1 MLNVLGKGEVKRWAL
16 RGVNLFRTRTRSHVL
31 ILLICFASPLLIYIW
46 IISTHR
52 LSNLREIFA
61 ALHVWTLP
69 VVEGYPRCKHLNS
82 THYLCLPN
90 TFLIGASKCGTTTV
104 IEFLSRQPGVALINR
119 RITVQDH
126 HREIHRFDRHT
137 YPYAL
142 HFLEL
147 ADEWA
152 SSPIVPDPNTI
163 VIHYT
168 PHYLYSPTV
177 PFTMRSFYP
186 TDLAHKPKFL
196 VMLREPSERAISAYW
211 FASSHLF
218 SNKASSNVLQ
228 NQLNMNIG
236 KTDSGSMNEFVREA
250 MEQMGARHTYEK
262 CMQEYQKG
270 KQQQQ
275 QQESQLQQELP
286 LLPSIMSSATMYEA
300 LCSCFG
306 DDLRSSKLGARH
318 LDKSIYVDQ
327 LQRWYLNFLPTVS
340 APSTTAST
348 TPSSANTNID
358 RNRANDGIDNEQ
370 PIESLYFISTLE
382 DLKQRPKEMLQQ
394 MLTFLYTNN
403 ESSDSIKLQSTS
415 TSILPSEVYLT
426 QPNALS
432 KLSENQLSEEMRN
445 VLMEFYRPYTK
456 QLEVLLKKYPVTMT
470 KGVIMES

>member
-1 MLNVLGKGEVKRWAL
+1 
-16 RGVNLFRTRTRSHVL
+16 
-31 ILLICFASPLLIYIW
+31 
-46 IISTHR
+46 
-52 LSNLREIFA
+52 
-61 ALHVWTLP
+61 
-69 VVEGYPRCKHLNS
+69 
-82 THYLCLPN
+82 
-90 TFLIGASKCGTTTV
+90 
-104 IEFLSRQPGVALINR
+104 
-119 RITVQDH
+119 
-126 HREIHRFDRHT
+126 
-137 YPYAL
+137 
-142 HFLEL
+142 
-147 ADEWA
+147 
-152 SSPIVPDPNTI
+152 
-163 VIHYT
+163 
-168 PHYLYSPTV
+168 
-177 PFTMRSFYP
+177 
-186 TDLAHKPKFL
+186 
-196 VMLREPSERAISAYW
+196 
-211 FASSHLF
+211 
-218 SNKASSNVLQ
+218 
-228 NQLNMNIG
+228 
-236 KTDSGSMNEFVREA
+236 
-250 MEQMGARHTYEK
+250 
-262 CMQEYQKG
+262 
-270 KQQQQ
+270 
-275 QQESQLQQELP
+275 
-286 LLPSIMSSATMYEA
+286 MYEA

-318 LDKSIYVDQ
+318 LDISIYVDQ

-370 PIESLYFISTLE
+370 PIESLYFISSLE